1 MSTLG
6 RKSIIS
12 HEQRLIEH
20 KVHHKVKSDENY
32 SCIVLDIVGAHK
44 PVSRFIE
51 ETFDFGI
58 WFIVASY
65 ELEEIFPV
73 CWSDSYDALRIVLGT
88 DENIVGRRC
97 FITAKSSR
105 KDDLRTGNINFLET
119 RRNLYQDEQVNN
131 YYSVGGF
138 YGVVGNY
145 ESMFKS
151 YSSNSI
157 EGSGE
162 SWIRIK

>member
-12 HEQRLIEH
+12 HEQRLTEH

-32 SCIVLDIVGAHK
+32 SCIVLDVVGTHK
-44 PVSRFIE
+44 PKSRFVDE
-51 ETFDFGI
+51 VFDFGI

-73 CWSDSYDALRIVLGT
+73 CWSDSYDALRFVLGT
-88 DENIVGRRC
+88 DENITGRRC
-97 FITAKSSR
+97 FVTARSSR
-105 KDDLRTGNINFLET
+105 KDDLRSGKINFLET
-119 RRNLYQDEQVNN
+119 RRNAYQDEQVNN
-131 YYSVGGF
+131 YYSTGGL

-145 ESMFKS
+145 ETMFKS
-151 YSSNSI
+151 YSSN
-157 EGSGE
+157 EKQGPGE
-162 SWIRIK
+162 SWSRIK